1 MASTSKELAST
12 YQKKTQLEHIKDAP
26 DTYIGGIEEDR
37 VINWTMREDQMTH
50 AEYGFIPGLYKC
62 FDEGIVNCRDHWVR
76 LQQKQK
82 AGEENIVP
90 MTLIDIDIDVKTGI
104 ITMINNG
111 NGIDVAKHPEHKI
124 YIPEMIFGHLMTSTN
139 YKKSAKKI
147 TGGKNGFGFKLV
159 LIYSTWGRIETVDHV
174 RGKKYVQEF
183 KDNLSTICTPKITK
197 AQNVKPYTKVQF
209 KLDFARFGI
218 DGINDDI
225 FSILKKRTFDIAA
238 VTDRSVKVKFNG
250 ELVPVRTFEDY
261 LDLYIGPKSE
271 NKRVFEKNGFIFYAF
286 LLLYGQL

>member
-37 VINWTMREDQMTH
+37 VINWTMKEDKMTH

-82 AGEENIVP
+82 AGEENIIP

-174 RGKKYVQEF
+174 RGKNMF
-183 KDNLSTICTPKITK
+183 KNLKIIFPLFVLLK
-197 AQNVKPYTKVQF
+197 LRKHQKPNLTLRYS
-209 KLDFARFGI
+209 L
-218 DGINDDI
+218 N
-225 FSILKKRTFDIAA
+225 
-238 VTDRSVKVKFNG
+238 
-250 ELVPVRTFEDY
+250 
-261 LDLYIGPKSE
+261 
-271 NKRVFEKNGFIFYAF
+271 
-286 LLLYGQL
+286 